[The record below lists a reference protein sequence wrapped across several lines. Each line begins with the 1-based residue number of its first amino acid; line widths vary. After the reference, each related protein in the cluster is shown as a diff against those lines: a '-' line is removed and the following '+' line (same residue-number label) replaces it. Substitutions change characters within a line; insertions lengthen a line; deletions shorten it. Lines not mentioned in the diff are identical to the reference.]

1 MKTKHYAVATEK
13 MKSALLYPYGPLTGT
28 GCCRMLHAKHIAMT
42 SAVYT
47 LNISILIVLL
57 YAWRISVNV
66 KRYGDLEDVYYGV
79 QIAYFAIIGTQMSMI
94 VLSIMLMF
102 GIYRENPGL
111 VVPWI
116 IGFITFMALEAVAMV
131 YSNVL
136 RDHVNKQFDAMCK
149 AEVAFFI
156 ARAFINTTN
165 TSSRGGGCGGTG
177 SDSECFLN
185 ENFDDDDD
193 SFDYTMSD
201 IEDCDT
207 DLANLEDHSPMNRS
221 RKYRVRSQLE
231 VIDELEKSANS
242 GSEEDDSLLV
252 AYDSNSVGSV

>member
-1 MKTKHYAVATEK
+1 MWGVMRFYN
-13 MKSALLYPYGPLTGT
+13 LLRIGITWKGPEVIELW
-28 GCCRMLHAKHIAMT
+28 
-42 SAVYT
+42 YN
-47 LNISILIVLL
+47 LNDSD
-57 YAWRISVNV
+57 R
-66 KRYGDLEDVYYGV
+66 
-79 QIAYFAIIGTQMSMI
+79 TQ
-94 VLSIMLMF
+94 
-102 GIYRENPGL
+102 
-111 VVPWI
+111 
-116 IGFITFMALEAVAMV
+116 
-131 YSNVL
+131 
-136 RDHVNKQFDAMCK
+136 
-149 AEVAFFI
+149 
-156 ARAFINTTN
+156 TTN

-252 AYDSNSVGSV
+252 AYDSNSVGSVWQKEQHVRNIVQWTCMGLLITVEIYAQLVILF